1 MVTMGV
7 LHWMAPIPFVAAMP
21 GYLPEPLALVLISGV
36 FEVAGG
42 VGILIPRLRAMAGW
56 GLIALFVAVYPANI
70 NMALH
75 PGDHAS
81 LILQVVLWC
90 RLPLQIPLIYW
101 ALRVSDSGRREAH

>member
-1 MVTMGV
+1 MILMGV
-7 LHWMAPIPFVAAMP
+7 LHWVAPNPFVGAVP
-21 GYLPEPLALVLISGV
+21 SYLPEHLALVLISGA

-90 RLPLQIPLIYW
+90 RLPLQISLIYW
-101 ALRVSDSGRREAH
+101 AWRVADSGRRETH